1 MSSPNRDGKEAMK
14 GEFFKNPSYVASWFG
29 ERSKEEKPIEQSKD
43 VKQTE
48 QKPNIGIQ
56 LENMDIEE
64 FKNVIVYG
72 SETELGDK
80 AIVKVIQVKT
90 VFNKR
95 NKAKLLVR
103 YQLNNKIYSIFYG
116 RAFLIAIANRLSGQ
130 IRTFKELEGKTVVL
144 EKHTVYIGNTA
155 RTHLIPTKVVK

>member
-48 QKPNIGIQ
+48 QTEQRIQ
-56 LENMDIEE
+56 LENVNIEE

-72 SETELGDK
+72 SESELNDK

-90 VFNKR
+90 VYNKK
-95 NKAKLLVR
+95 NKAKLLIR

-130 IRTFKELEGKTVVL
+130 IKTFKDLEGKSVVL

>member
-1 MSSPNRDGKEAMK
+1 MSSTNRDGKEAMK

-48 QKPNIGIQ
+48 QGIQ
-56 LENMDIEE
+56 LENVNIEE

-72 SETELGDK
+72 SESELNDK

-90 VFNKR
+90 VYNKK
-95 NKAKLLVR
+95 NKAKLLIR

-130 IRTFKELEGKTVVL
+130 IRTFKELEGKSVVL

>member
-48 QKPNIGIQ
+48 QTEQRIQ
-56 LENMDIEE
+56 LENVNIEE

-72 SETELGDK
+72 SESELNDK

-90 VFNKR
+90 VYNKK
-95 NKAKLLVR
+95 NKAKLLIR

-130 IRTFKELEGKTVVL
+130 IKMFKELEGKTVVL

>member
-1 MSSPNRDGKEAMK
+1 MSSPNEGKEATK
-14 GEFFKNPSYVASWFG
+14 REFFKNPSYVASWFG
-29 ERSKEEKPIEQSKD
+29 IQEKKGEQEKPIEQ
-43 VKQTE
+43 VE
-48 QKPNIGIQ
+48 QIK
-56 LENMDIEE
+56 LENVAIEE

-90 VFNKR
+90 VFNKK
-95 NKAKLLVR
+95 NKPKLLIR

-116 RAFLIAIANRLSGQ
+116 RAFLIAIANNLSGQ
-130 IRTFKELEGKTVVL
+130 IKTFKDLEGKSVVL

-155 RTHLIPTKVVK
+155 RTHLIPIKVVK

>member
-48 QKPNIGIQ
+48 QTEQRIQ
-56 LENMDIEE
+56 LENVNIEE

-90 VFNKR
+90 VYNKK
-95 NKAKLLVR
+95 NKAKLLIR

-130 IRTFKELEGKTVVL
+130 IKTFKDLEGKSVVL

>member
-1 MSSPNRDGKEAMK
+1 MSSPNKNGKEAMK

-48 QKPNIGIQ
+48 QIEQRIQ
-56 LENMDIEE
+56 LENVNIEE

-72 SETELGDK
+72 SESELNDK

-90 VFNKR
+90 VYNKK
-95 NKAKLLVR
+95 NKAKLLIR

-130 IRTFKELEGKTVVL
+130 IKTFKDLEGKSVVL